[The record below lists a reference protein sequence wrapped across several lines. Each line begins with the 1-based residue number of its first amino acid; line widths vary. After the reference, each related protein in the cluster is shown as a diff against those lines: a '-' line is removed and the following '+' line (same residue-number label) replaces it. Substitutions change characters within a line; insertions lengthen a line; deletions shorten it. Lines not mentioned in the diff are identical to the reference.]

1 MFDFWRVTRG
11 AQLRLVESPAL
22 EVGLWQAIPELEVFE
37 RSSGSKNIVII
48 QGFALAFFPSLFE
61 FLSVLRKTVSSHREA

>member
-37 RSSGSKNIVII
+37 RSSGSEKKIVII
-48 QGFALAFFPSLFE
+48 QGFALAFLPSLFE
-61 FLSVLRKTVSSHREA
+61 FLSVLRKKR